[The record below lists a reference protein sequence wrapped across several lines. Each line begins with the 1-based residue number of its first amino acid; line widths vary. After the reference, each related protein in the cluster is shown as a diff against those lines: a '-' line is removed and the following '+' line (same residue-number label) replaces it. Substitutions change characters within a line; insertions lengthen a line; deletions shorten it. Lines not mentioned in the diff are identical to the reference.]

1 MEKSVQKK
9 VVIIIIV
16 AYILIS
22 LLLVLFSGYSTPKF
36 VVFNDDV
43 YEYKD
48 SNFIKQEDYIK
59 KTPIELYVENNYE
72 GKFSFIYDDEDE
84 EVTFYQGKKVYN
96 KTGANYFAVTKNIN
110 VDIINYEK
118 EQMDNDDMLI
128 LNQVLTNLSVT
139 NYEMLGTSEKIK
151 FDYDNDNE
159 EETIYFVS
167 NLFLESENDKV
178 FNLVYTIDD
187 GKIKYLEKQ
196 VNAMNQFYDSCT
208 SSLFAITD
216 FEKDGNYE
224 YIIECSYFDKI
235 GSEYNIYNYEN
246 NKFKLINK

>member
-1 MEKSVQKK
+1 MEKNVQKK

-22 LLLVLFSGYSTPKF
+22 LLLVLFSGYSKQKF
-36 VVFNDDV
+36 VVLNNDV

-48 SNFIKQEDYIK
+48 GKFIKQEDYIK
-59 KTPIELYVENNYE
+59 KTPIELYVANNYE
-72 GKFSFIYDDEDE
+72 GKFSFIYDDED
-84 EVTFYQGKKVYN
+84 VIFYQDKEVYN
-96 KTGANYFAVTKNIN
+96 KTDANYFGITKDIN
-110 VDIINYEK
+110 VDIIPFEL
-118 EQMDNDDMLI
+118 EQMDNNDMLI
-128 LNQVLTNLSVT
+128 LNQVLTNLSVS
-139 NYEMLGTSEKIK
+139 NYEALGTSEKIK

-159 EETIYFVS
+159 KETIYFVS
-167 NLFLESENDKV
+167 NLFLESENDKI

-187 GKIKYLEKQ
+187 GKIIYLEKQ
-196 VNAMNQFYDSCT
+196 VNSIKKFYDSYT
-208 SSLFAITD
+208 SSLVAITD